1 MSAKPPAASAEP
13 AAALS
18 AVDFAEAMAA
28 LGPWEARPRLA
39 VAVSGGSDSLAL
51 ALLADGWAR
60 ARGAGALAF
69 IVDHAL
75 RAESKV
81 EAEQVRRWLEAR
93 GLAAAVLRAG
103 KEARAEQAGSPQE
116 RARRLRYRLLL
127 EECIPRRI
135 PHLLLAHH
143 RDDQAETV
151 LMRLVRGS
159 GLRGLA
165 AMAPAALAPGS
176 AGRVRLLRP
185 LLAVPKARLRAVLE
199 AAGQVWVEDPS
210 NADPRHERVRWRRLM
225 PVLEAGGV
233 DPGRLAAG
241 AGRLAQA
248 RAALDRAAA
257 SWLAGAASPSG
268 YGHVAVRM
276 EEFSDLPRAVAET
289 ALARLLGV
297 VGGGPYPPR
306 RERLMRAVEALRCAP
321 ARLVRTLAGCM
332 LSLDRGRLLVTREP
346 AATVETCPARPG
358 LLIWDG
364 RFELTLVG
372 PAGRLEALTISCLG
386 REGLAEA
393 RRRLRQAGA
402 PMPQAPASQ
411 LQTLPA
417 IWQGGWLVEAPHLPA
432 VAASAGFHQ
441 SRSRLARDSRALK
454 VVQNQKVVPDL
465 ADPRPWRGPATSGTG
480 LAMAAVA
487 WAPRAPL
494 TG

>member
-1 MSAKPPAASAEP
+1 MSTKLPAASAAP
-13 AAALS
+13 AAALN
-18 AVDFAEAMAA
+18 AVEFAEAMAG
-28 LGPWEARPRLA
+28 LGPWEARARLA

-60 ARGAGALAF
+60 ARGAGLLLL
-69 IVDHAL
+69 IVDHGL
-75 RAESKV
+75 RAESKA
-81 EAEQVRRWLEAR
+81 EAEQVRVWLDAR
-93 GLAAAVLRAG
+93 GLAVAVLRAG
-103 KEARAEQAGSPQE
+103 EEARTEQAGSLQE

-127 EECIPRRI
+127 EECILRRI

-143 RDDQAETV
+143 RDDQVETV

-241 AGRLAQA
+241 AARLAQA
-248 RAALDRAAA
+248 RAAQDRAVA

-276 EEFSDLPRAVAET
+276 EGFPDLPPAVAEA
-289 ALARLLGV
+289 ALARLLGA
-297 VGGGPYPPR
+297 VGGGPYAPR
-306 RERLMRAVEALRCAP
+306 RERLMRAVEALRSCP
-321 ARLVRTLAGCM
+321 GRLARTLAGCM
-332 LSLDRGRLLVTREP
+332 LSLDHHRLLVTREP
-346 AATVETCPARPG
+346 AATVGTCPARPG
-358 LLIWDG
+358 FLLWDG

-372 PAGRLEALTISCLG
+372 PTERLVGFTISCLG
-386 REGLAEA
+386 ADGLAEA
-393 RRRLRQAGA
+393 RRRLRRAGA
-402 PMPQAPASQ
+402 TMPQAPASQ
-411 LQTLPA
+411 LQTVPA
-417 IWQGGWLVEAPHLPA
+417 LWQDGGLVEAPHLPA
-432 VAASAGFHQ
+432 VAA
-441 SRSRLARDSRALK
+441 
-454 VVQNQKVVPDL
+454 
-465 ADPRPWRGPATSGTG
+465 GP
-480 LAMAAVA
+480 AMAAVA